1 MDLDKTVKD
10 LAKTEG
16 EIVDVLNDIVSYLEY
31 TSHKFAHLEG
41 HLGELSKR
49 PPVIV
54 KVPKNSKLFF
64 VVACVASGY
73 IGYKLA
79 DRRVQERIKQAL
91 AEAQEKSN
99 EFKRQQPRTDYYP
112 N

>member
-1 MDLDKTVKD
+1 MDNSTYTKYTD
-10 LAKTEG
+10 
-16 EIVDVLNDIVSYLEY
+16 DVLDSNFKLVQDFMNQIAQR
-31 TSHKFAHLEG
+31 FNHLEG

-64 VVACVASGY
+64 ITACVASGY
-73 IGYKLA
+73 VGYKLA

-99 EFKRQQPRTDYYP
+99 ESKRQQPRTDYYP